1 MISETRKTL
10 NKLKKISESF
20 DKINEQFFKQSFTWI
35 KRRANRYLDK
45 SVNKN
50 NPHPTTYA
58 REYTIHYYGKDSAVM
73 INDEPNSAAIE
84 FGIGQEG
91 KAEPHALASE
101 VGYRYD
107 VNNHEFYGW
116 TFTLPNGTVVHTYGY
131 GAKSFL
137 YRALRDYINTGKYI
151 EIYQKLMDRRLRSIC
166 K

>member
-10 NKLKKISESF
+10 NKLKKISES
-20 DKINEQFFKQSFTWI
+20 FKQSFTWI

-58 REYTIHYYGKDSAVM
+58 REYTIHYYGKDRAVM
-73 INDEPNSAAIE
+73 VNDEPNSAAIE

-101 VGYRYD
+101 LGYRYD

-137 YRALRDYINTGKYI
+137 YRSLRDYINMGKYI